1 MDLANAHKDEGGALI
16 PFKKRIAKP
25 ENTTFRNRQIMA
37 LRIPT
42 YHGMKDVMFYDV
54 LQKLCQQSVQIYFQ
68 KDIIKKMQRKL
79 KVVKM
84 LGADALNDD
93 TLEAIH
99 NKNTKQNQYDKDITE
114 LMGMVE

>member
-1 MDLANAHKDEGGALI
+1 MDLAVAHKEEGGALI
-16 PFKKRIAKP
+16 PFKKRIANK
-25 ENTTFRNRQIMA
+25 ENSSFRNRQIMA

-42 YHGMKDVMFYDV
+42 YGNMQKVMFYDV

-99 NKNTKQNQYDKDITE
+99 SKNTKQN
-114 LMGMVE
+114 